1 VGPEMTLSRTLLLAE
16 ADRLVTRAE
25 AHVEHYRKTN
35 NASALVEHERELKR
49 LHLYRAV
56 LASSNS
62 AHAIMPE
69 YIVARGLA
77 RDAELRSPS

>member
-1 VGPEMTLSRTLLLAE
+1 VGPDMTLSRWLLLAE

-25 AHVEHYRKTN
+25 AHVERYRKTKD
-35 NASALVEHERELKR
+35 ASALAEYERELKR
-49 LHLYRAV
+49 LQLYRAV

-77 RDAELRSPS
+77 REPELRSS

>member
-1 VGPEMTLSRTLLLAE
+1 M
-16 ADRLVTRAE
+16 VTHAE
-25 AHVEHYRKTN
+25 AHVEHYRKTKD
-35 NASALVEHERELKR
+35 ASALAEHERDLKR
-49 LHLYRAV
+49 LQLYRAV

-77 RDAELRSPS
+77 READVRSS